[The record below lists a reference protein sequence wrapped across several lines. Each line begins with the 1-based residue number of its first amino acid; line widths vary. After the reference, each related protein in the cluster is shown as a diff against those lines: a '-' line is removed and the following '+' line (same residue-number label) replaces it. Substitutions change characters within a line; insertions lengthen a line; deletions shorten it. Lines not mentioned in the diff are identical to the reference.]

1 MSHARALGTVRPWRG
16 AASRPRRRS
25 RLIDALRV
33 LLPLLALVLV
43 GLVLAW
49 PQIMRDSGGI
59 GVPTLVPGD
68 GDQPDMLRMDSPRY
82 VGQTSSERPYE
93 VTARAASLDPL
104 QANIVHLD
112 QPSADI
118 ALADDGKVRLMA
130 ETGTYDRDT
139 ERLVLDGGIEVVTS
153 SGYRFVTPSAR
164 VNLAQGLVRGWQS
177 IEGARPRRHALGQ
190 PLRDPGRGR
199 RAALRWP
206 RQGHGPA
213 AGGARDAARRGG
225 DGAARRGKVLV
236 TPAGLPAAAAASRR
250 GAGRRVLAL
259 AAAGGCPRG
268 AGRVGRLVARLVAG
282 PPARQQ
288 AADRDHRGQPRGHA
302 GPAGRDLPGQCRRG
316 AGRSRADLRPA
327 SGALPRRRE
336 RARRHRRLDPAHRG
350 DGQRLH
356 VVAGGDRAG
365 RVRRL

>member
-25 RLIDALRV
+25 RLMDALRI

-68 GDQPDMLRMDSPRY
+68 AGQPDMLRMDSPRY

-177 IEGARPRRHALGQ
+177 I
-190 PLRDPGRGR
+190 
-199 RAALRWP
+199 
-206 RQGHGPA
+206 QG
-213 AGGARDAARRGG
+213 D
-225 DGAARRGKVLV
+225 
-236 TPAGLPAAAAASRR
+236 
-250 GAGRRVLAL
+250 
-259 AAAGGCPRG
+259 
-268 AGRVGRLVARLVAG
+268 
-282 PPARQQ
+282 
-288 AADRDHRGQPRGHA
+288 
-302 GPAGRDLPGQCRRG
+302 GPAGKLSASRFEIQD
-316 AGRSRADLRPA
+316 AGDVLRF
-327 SGALPRRRE
+327 
-336 RARRHRRLDPAHRG
+336 D
-350 DGQRLH
+350 
-356 VVAGGDRAG
+356 G
-365 RVRRL
+365 RVRVTVLPPAGREAPPDEPQPAEATTAQPEGGRSS